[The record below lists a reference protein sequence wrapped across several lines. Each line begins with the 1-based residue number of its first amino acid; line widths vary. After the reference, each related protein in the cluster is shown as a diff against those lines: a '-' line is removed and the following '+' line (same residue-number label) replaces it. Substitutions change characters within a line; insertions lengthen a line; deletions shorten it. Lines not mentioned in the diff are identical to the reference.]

1 MKNLKLISSLLT
13 LFFFASNCK
22 KESSPKPD
30 PGSSVKIIKENL
42 ILNPSG
48 YSPLAARLDIELDE
62 AVRIDMKIEGKNGVA
77 SDLVYEGKDISRTHE
92 LTLLG
97 LYPASTNGVK
107 LDFWNTEGVM
117 VGTKRYEVETDI
129 LLEDLPK
136 IILDVAD
143 PGGDKAKLTLVS
155 YFGYAGIPIPPKPFI
170 MDQFGDIR
178 WYLNYKQHPLLK
190 RLFYDVGMGKLQ
202 NGNFYFGDGESDT
215 IYEIDPFGLIVNFWN
230 LPGFEHHHTVY
241 EKPNGNFL
249 VTVNKFA
256 LETVEDHIIEV
267 DRQSKKIINVWDL
280 RASLDRNRQAMTL
293 NRSDWIHVNAI
304 AYDESDNS
312 IIISGRTQGVVKLS
326 EDNEVIWILG
336 NHKAWSLSGDG
347 TDLTTKLLQPL
358 DAMDNP
364 IVDAEVLLGNK
375 QHPDFDWN
383 WYQHSVKLLPDGNI
397 LVFDNGSGRNYSDEE
412 QYSRAVEYQIDP
424 VNKTVSQVWAYGK
437 ERGLETYS
445 RIVSSVE
452 YLADENRIIFA
463 PGAIAIGGEDRG
475 KVVEIDYT
483 SGNVLF
489 EATIRPPRSFVTIT
503 FHQTRRVG
511 LYE

>member
-1 MKNLKLISSLLT
+1 MKNLKLISALLM
-13 LFFFASNCK
+13 LLLFASNCK
-22 KESSPKPD
+22 KDAPSKPG
-30 PGSSVKIIKENL
+30 PGSSLKIIKEDL
-42 ILNPSG
+42 VLNPEG
-48 YSPLAARLDIELDE
+48 YSPLAARLTIELDE
-62 AVRIDMKIEGKNGVA
+62 EVRVDIEIEGKNGTA
-77 SDLVYEGKDISRTHE
+77 STIFREGKTLSRTHE
-92 LTLLG
+92 LALLG
-97 LYPASTNGVK
+97 LYPASTNVVK
-107 LDFWNTEGVM
+107 LNFWNAEGSL
-117 VGTKRYEVETDI
+117 VGTKQYEVETDP
-129 LLEDLPK
+129 LLADLPK

-143 PGGDKAKLTLVS
+143 NEGDKTKLTLVS
-155 YFGYAGIPIPPKPFI
+155 YFGHAGIPIPPKPFI

-190 RLFYDVGMGKLQ
+190 RLFYDVGMGRLQ
-202 NGNFYFGDGESDT
+202 NGNFYFGDSESDR
-215 IYEIDPFGLIVNFWN
+215 IYEVDPFGLIVSFWE

-249 VTVNKFA
+249 VTVNKFG
-256 LETVEDHIIEV
+256 LQTVEDHIVEV
-267 DRQSKKIINVWDL
+267 DRQSKNIINVWDL
-280 RASLDRNRQAMTL
+280 RASLDKNRQAMTL

-304 AYDESDNS
+304 AYDEIDNS

-336 NHKAWSLSGDG
+336 NHKAWSLAGDG

-358 DAMDNP
+358 DAMGNP
-364 IVDAEVLLGNK
+364 IVDAEMLAGNT

-397 LVFDNGSGRNYSDEE
+397 LVFDNGSGRNFADEE

-445 RIVSSVE
+445 GIVSSVE
-452 YLADENRIIFA
+452 YLADENRIVFA

-489 EATIRPPRSFVTIT
+489 EATIRPPSSFVTIT
-503 FHQTRRVG
+503 FHQTKRVD
-511 LYE
+511 LYD

>member
-13 LFFFASNCK
+13 LLFFASNCK
-22 KESSPKPD
+22 KDPSPQPD
-30 PGSSVKIIKENL
+30 PGSSVKIITENL
-42 ILNPSG
+42 VLNPSG

-62 AVRIDMKIEGKNGVA
+62 AVRIDIKIEGKNGVA
-77 SDLVYEGKDISRTHE
+77 SDIVYEGKDISQTHE
-92 LTLLG
+92 LVLLG
-97 LYPASTNGVK
+97 LYAATTNIVSLNFLNAQGT
-107 LDFWNTEGVM
+107 L
-117 VGTKRYEVETDI
+117 VGSKQYEVKTDT
-129 LLEDLPK
+129 LLADLPR
-136 IILDVAD
+136 IVLDKAD

-155 YFGYAGIPIPPKPFI
+155 YFGHAGVPIPPKPFI

-190 RLFYDVGMGKLQ
+190 RLFYDVGMAKLQ
-202 NGNFYFGDGESDT
+202 NGNFYFGDAESDT
-215 IYEIDPFGLIVNFWN
+215 IYEVDPFGLIVNFWG

-249 VTVNKFA
+249 VTVNKFG

-267 DRQSKKIINVWDL
+267 DRQSKNIINVWDL
-280 RASLDRNRQAMTL
+280 RVSLDKDRQAMTL

-336 NHKAWSLSGDG
+336 NHKSWSLAGDG
-347 TDLTTKLLQPL
+347 TDLATKLLQPL

-383 WYQHSVKLLPDGNI
+383 WYQHSVKLMPNGHI
-397 LVFDNGSGRNYSDEE
+397 LLFDNGSGRNFSDEE
-412 QYSRAVEYQIDP
+412 QYSRVVEYQIDP
-424 VNKTVSQVWAYGK
+424 LDKTVKEVWAYG
-437 ERGLETYS
+437 EDRGLETYS

-452 YLADENRIIFA
+452 YLADEDRVVFA

-475 KVVEIDYT
+475 KVVEIDPT
-483 SGNVLF
+483 NRNVLF
-489 EATIRPPRSFVTIT
+489 EVTIRPPRSFVSIT
-503 FHQTRRVG
+503 FHQTKRVE
-511 LYE
+511 LYD